1 MGEEDEH
8 ATVKS
13 KKKSKKSTDDK
24 KTKKTTKSK
33 KDKTKKQKSSK
44 NLGASSGSDD
54 EILSPKT
61 GKPKKRASSIR
72 KFNEAQSLPDVGG
85 SSPGVLTRKKLDAEK
100 VKKKIKTKT
109 KGKKKKQ
116 KSKKVAGEEDSKKDT
131 GDESS
136 LDDAPLVNEKSD
148 SEDVPMVVEQA
159 AGGGDEEQPNKQQH
173 SPEVL
178 LKKLEKVERMLQDT
192 DPASEKYQKLQVKQH
207 EYIKTLKDMGIEEQH
222 EENDGQ
228 LGEMRLN
235 GGDDDNDDE
244 GEYYGEM
251 GLSGDDDDDDDDGE
265 YFGEMGLN
273 DDDDGEEYG
282 EMGLNDDDDGG
293 GGSKKRTGSTGSNAS
308 NPAWSRSFRAI
319 KEKEKRRQESMGRH
333 QERMK
338 SMRKSQNE
346 NKSIKKR
353 TRGVRQA
360 LNAGEN
366 FEVPVFKKT
375 REENNFLKDSLKG
388 DFVFQNLE
396 KKSFRL
402 FLAAF
407 EMVEYKKGEDIFQ
420 QGDVGDYFYVLAEG
434 KVKFYS
440 NGKIIGRGERGH
452 SFGEAALLYAAP
464 RAATVTA
471 AEDSTLY
478 RVDQQ
483 TFKFITQNSA
493 QEIRQQK
500 LELLRNVDFLDN
512 LLNDDLQRLCDLMV
526 PRMVS
531 KGEYLYQKDGEAD
544 AFYVLQSGEMRATDI
559 VVGDTTFE
567 DIIIQPGDYFG
578 QNALARD
585 SPRENSV
592 LAEEE
597 STVFGIDRTTFDK
610 VLGSFYNVILKT
622 NDRQLLGHIE
632 VIKDLGLDS
641 FQLISLAEQVV
652 EVQFIE
658 GEEIFAEEEDIEP
671 ALYLIRDGTV
681 NISVGEGEDEKTV
694 QEDVYFGDD
703 VLLSKED
710 VVPARYTVTALDDVI
725 CGCLTVKACRLVLD
739 LQADDNTAHSAQDGG
754 NELRLS
760 SSATMQRRAELAA
773 SFDNDV
779 MTIDDLEKIKI
790 VGEGEYGKV
799 WLTKW
804 PKRDE
809 VFALKIQ
816 QLEQDGESYY
826 DNIKREV
833 ATIGC
838 LHHPYIVG
846 LINSKFTGNECFMV
860 MDFISG
866 GELWSVV
873 HREYPDG
880 RWESGISAKDAQFY
894 ALIIADTISYMHRRN
909 ILFRDLK
916 PENVMI
922 DADGYPNIIDFG
934 FAKVCED
941 KAFTFCG
948 TPNYVAPEIVLNAG
962 HGVGVDHWA
971 MGVMIYEMLSG
982 ENPFWYDGID
992 TMTLYEIIVKDEP
1005 YPLEKEHSDPVVEHL
1020 IDGLLE
1026 KDPSQRMGVLAGK
1039 DKDILFHEWFDG
1051 WDLQQLRHKKIKA
1064 PWLPPKKD

>member
-1 MGEEDEH
+1 MGEED
-8 ATVKS
+8 ADGNTLVKG
-13 KKKSKKSTDDK
+13 KKKVKKTDGEMK
-24 KTKKTTKSK
+24 KTKKTKK
-33 KDKTKKQKSSK
+33 ENKDKPKKHKSSK
-44 NLGASSGSDD
+44 SLMASGNNDD
-54 EILSPKT
+54 GEAMLSPK
-61 GKPKKRASSIR
+61 KHKKKDSSYR
-72 KFNEAQSLPDVGG
+72 KLTEAQALPDVGG
-85 SSPGVLTRKKLDAEK
+85 SSPGVLSRKKIDAEK
-100 VKKKIKTKT
+100 VKKKLKSKTGKV
-109 KGKKKKQ
+109 KKKKP
-116 KSKKVAGEEDSKKDT
+116 KAKKAAEEQGEEGTKKDT
-131 GDESS
+131 AVATPAGD
-136 LDDAPLVNEKSD
+136 
-148 SEDVPMVVEQA
+148 
-159 AGGGDEEQPNKQQH
+159 GEEPKH
-173 SPEVL
+173 HTLEVL
-178 LKKLEKVERMLQDT
+178 QKKLEKTERMLQET
-192 DPASEKYQKLQVKQH
+192 DPSSGLYQKLQVKQQQ
-207 EYIKTLKDMGIEEQH
+207 YIQELKEMGVEQQH

-228 LGEMRLN
+228 LGEMGLN
-235 GGDDDNDDE
+235 
-244 GEYYGEM
+244 
-251 GLSGDDDDDDDDGE
+251 DDDDDDDESG
-265 YFGEMGLN
+265 GEMGLN
-273 DDDDGEEYG
+273 DDSDNGGEYYG
-282 EMGLNDDDDGG
+282 EMGLNDDDDEGYG
-293 GGSKKRTGSTGSNAS
+293 EMGLNDDDDDEDGPRSKRSGSNAS
-308 NPAWSRSFRAI
+308 NPAWSRSFRAL
-319 KEKEKRRQESMGRH
+319 KEKEKRRQDSLGRH
-333 QERMK
+333 QERKK
-338 SMRKSQNE
+338 SMRNSLKE

-360 LNAGEN
+360 LKGGED
-366 FEVPVFKKT
+366 FEVPVFQKT
-375 REENNFLKDSLKG
+375 HEETQFLKESLRE

-396 KKSFRL
+396 KTSFRL

-407 EMVEYKKGEDIFQ
+407 ELVEYKKGEDIMHE
-420 QGDVGDYFYVLAEG
+420 GDVGDYFYVLAAG
-434 KVKFYS
+434 KVKFFA
-440 NGKIIGRGERGH
+440 NGRLIARGERGH

-471 AEDSTLY
+471 AEDSMLY

-526 PRMVS
+526 PRIVP

-544 AFYVLQSGEMRATDI
+544 AFYILQNGEMTATDI

-567 DIIIQPGDYFG
+567 DILIQPGDYFG

-592 LAEEE
+592 IAKEE

-641 FQLISLAEQVV
+641 FQLVSLAEQVV
-652 EVQFIE
+652 EVQFIQ
-658 GEEIFAEEEDIEP
+658 GEEIFVEGEDIEP
-671 ALYLIRDGTV
+671 ALYLVRDGTV
-681 NISVGEGEDEKTV
+681 NISVGEGEDAKTV

-710 VVPARYTVTALDDVI
+710 IVPARYTVTALDDVI

-739 LQADDNTAHSAQDGG
+739 LQANDNTSASGSG
-754 NELRLS
+754 NELSLA

-773 SFDNDV
+773 SFENGV
-779 MTIDDLEKIKI
+779 LTIEEMEKIRI

-799 WLTKW
+799 WLTKAGDLE
-804 PKRDE
+804 DE
-809 VFALKIQ
+809 IFALKIQ

-894 ALIIADTISYMHRRN
+894 SLIIADTISYMHRRN

-971 MGVMIYEMLSG
+971 LGVMIYEMLSG
-982 ENPFWYDGID
+982 ENPFWYEGID
-992 TMTLYEIIVKDEP
+992 TMTLYEIVVKDEP
-1005 YPLEKEHSDPVVEHL
+1005 YPLEKEHSDPIVENL

-1026 KDPSQRMGVLAGK
+1026 KDPSQRLGVLAGK
-1039 DKDILFHEWFDG
+1039 DKDILFHPWFDG
-1051 WDLQQLRHKKIKA
+1051 WDLQELRHKKIKA
-1064 PWLPPKKD
+1064 PWLPPKD